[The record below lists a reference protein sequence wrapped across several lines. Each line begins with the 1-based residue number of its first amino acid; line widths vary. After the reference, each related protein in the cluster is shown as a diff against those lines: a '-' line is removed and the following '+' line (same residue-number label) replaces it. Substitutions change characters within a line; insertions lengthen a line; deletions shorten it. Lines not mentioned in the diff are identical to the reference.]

1 MATKGLPHSVQALA
15 SQLASTSKLQL
26 DKVDCNKVECSKQ
39 KIYFLSRNAGFWA
52 NVPLLEDQNTV
63 YCVSPEDINSFA
75 DTCIV
80 GHLVFWQKY
89 KLASTYEE
97 VQLMSSE
104 RKQTEKTSKG
114 DRTWYLD
121 RQSVDCKNEPIV
133 GFGLE
138 RGKFSIRNVVRSD
151 GKIDCN
157 DQIFGDVYYGKHKY
171 CLCLL
176 PGEGQTVNKC
186 ADQYGV
192 CTCPAGIVRYGH
204 YDSDEIDYSFSC
216 GLGGPFKDAVAVRDF
231 LSCLSLIGLLIITLL
246 IITLLIDTCFLRLP
260 VPHGCRCKTRWK

>member
-1 MATKGLPHSVQALA
+1 LA
-15 SQLASTSKLQL
+15 SA
-26 DKVDCNKVECSKQ
+26 
-39 KIYFLSRNAGFWA
+39 
-52 NVPLLEDQNTV
+52 
-63 YCVSPEDINSFA
+63 
-75 DTCIV
+75 
-80 GHLVFWQKY
+80 
-89 KLASTYEE
+89 YEE

-104 RKQTEKTSKG
+104 RKQTGKSEKG

-121 RQSVDCKNEPIV
+121 RQTVDCNNEPIV

-157 DQIFGDVYYGKHKY
+157 DQVFGDSYYGKSKY

-176 PGEGQTVNKC
+176 PGEGQTINKC

-204 YDSDEIDYSFSC
+204 YDSSEIDYSYSC

-231 LSCLSLIGLLIITLL
+231 LSYLYLIGLLIIRLL
-246 IITLLIDTCFLRLP
+246 IYTCSLRLP
-260 VPHGCRCKTRWK
+260 VPHGCRCKNKIEEMRIFLHVA

>member
-1 MATKGLPHSVQALA
+1 MFRCTISFFVSQCWVLA
-15 SQLASTSKLQL
+15 
-26 DKVDCNKVECSKQ
+26 D
-39 KIYFLSRNAGFWA
+39 GP
-52 NVPLLEDQNTV
+52 PLGDQNTV

-75 DTCIV
+75 DIYCR
-80 GHLVFWQKY
+80 LFWQKY
-89 KLASTYEE
+89 KLASAYEE

-104 RKQTEKTSKG
+104 RKQTGKSDKG

-121 RQSVDCKNEPIV
+121 RQTVDCKNEPIV

-157 DQIFGDVYYGKHKY
+157 DQIFGDAYYGKNKY

-204 YDSDEIDYSFSC
+204 YDSNEIDYSYSC

-231 LSCLSLIGLLIITLL
+231 LPYLSLIGLLIIS
-246 IITLLIDTCFLRLP
+246 LLIDTCSLRP
-260 VPHGCRCKTRWK
+260 VVPHGCKCCENKMEMRIFLHVT